1 MKAPADIVRELCF
14 YPIKLCERFLVL
26 LEIRLAKEQQAGTI
40 VVNDGTQSDAHGAE
54 LVQERLVKLFHRFL
68 LSVPFGHKIIVLSAK

>member
-26 LEIRLAKEQQAGTI
+26 LEIRLAKEQQTGTI
-40 VVNDGTQSDAHGAE
+40 VVNDGT
-54 LVQERLVKLFHRFL
+54 
-68 LSVPFGHKIIVLSAK
+68 